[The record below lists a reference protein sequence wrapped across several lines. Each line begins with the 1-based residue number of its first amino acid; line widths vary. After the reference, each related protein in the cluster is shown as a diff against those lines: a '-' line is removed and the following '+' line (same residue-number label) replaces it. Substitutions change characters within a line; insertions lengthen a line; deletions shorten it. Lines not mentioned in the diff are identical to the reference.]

1 MEKVDITLQ
10 KADGEGSYTHSYLY
24 GQRFEDPK
32 NYAGGEQINASV
44 KFANKYLENSYSR
57 DVYSSDI
64 SYDANTSEDALQ
76 IYVTYRVQV
85 VNEAS
90 SVNTKVN
97 ALINYYDERY
107 EVVSVKDNGNRDVRY
122 FPSGSVEGTG
132 LNKITI
138 TPEAQNYP
146 IIPDG
151 QSYNYTI
158 TYKLNNDAINS
169 ILNETLT
176 LDSITEVTSYSS
188 YEDEAGQIP
197 YAGIDKDSAANTI
210 EPKINENSEVGRVD
224 ITSTLEDDTDKAPSL
239 ILNLKEGR
247 IIEGTVW
254 EDSAIQELLDMEGYN
269 KERKG
274 DGVYDAENENIV
286 QKVQVELMKVN
297 DDGTYEQ
304 ADLYQIQENQNIW
317 EPLEPVDATT
327 NTNPNGEYKFVGV
340 VPDKYVI
347 RYTYGNESVIV
358 NPETGE
364 EITHVNVDNYKSTI
378 YRNGEALDSNDMSW
392 YQDETGA
399 EVTRYSDAKD
409 TLGIIPGKDPIDI
422 VQERIKDEEVNYQT
436 VSQSKEVEAISADTA
451 PFIVNLDYQVGGL
464 NYSYYKDREK
474 GNGLKFTF
482 DNIDFGII
490 ERPKQSLEVDKQVSH
505 LTITLANGTTL
516 INGDP
521 RTDNL
526 KNVKVLD
533 NQDVYIEIDNELIQG
548 ATMTVNYEIS
558 VDNTKCEVDYNDENY
573 YIYGTRP
580 DNYEDVFKIARVV
593 DMYDY
598 LPNELLLQTTND
610 PNNPWEKIT
619 VQSTDKGTILSEEV
633 YDKVK
638 GLQNI
643 VHLKTPI
650 FEDMAPNS
658 VKKDN
663 SLVVSRQLSSASD
676 DSLTYENDIEIIKL
690 TGRPPEDST
699 PGDYDPIL
707 NTPDELDDGH
717 VPVTITGPQGE
728 NRQYLLYGILG
739 VSALIIIGVGII
751 IIKKKV
757 L

>member
-1 MEKVDITLQ
+1 ML
-10 KADGEGSYTHSYLY
+10 
-24 GQRFEDPK
+24 
-32 NYAGGEQINASV
+32 
-44 KFANKYLENSYSR
+44 
-57 DVYSSDI
+57 
-64 SYDANTSEDALQ
+64 
-76 IYVTYRVQV
+76 
-85 VNEAS
+85 
-90 SVNTKVN
+90 
-97 ALINYYDERY
+97 
-107 EVVSVKDNGNRDVRY
+107 
-122 FPSGSVEGTG
+122 
-132 LNKITI
+132 TI
-138 TPEAQNYP
+138 LPP
-146 IIPDG
+146 
-151 QSYNYTI
+151 
-158 TYKLNNDAINS
+158 
-169 ILNETLT
+169 
-176 LDSITEVTSYSS
+176 
-188 YEDEAGQIP
+188 
-197 YAGIDKDSAANTI
+197 
-210 EPKINENSEVGRVD
+210 
-224 ITSTLEDDTDKAPSL
+224 
-239 ILNLKEGR
+239 
-247 IIEGTVW
+247 
-254 EDSAIQELLDMEGYN
+254 
-269 KERKG
+269 
-274 DGVYDAENENIV
+274 
-286 QKVQVELMKVN
+286 
-297 DDGTYEQ
+297 
-304 ADLYQIQENQNIW
+304 
-317 EPLEPVDATT
+317 
-327 NTNPNGEYKFVGV
+327 
-340 VPDKYVI
+340 YVI
-347 RYTYGNESVIV
+347 KYTYNDSSVIV
-358 NPETGE
+358 TPSGET
-364 EITHVNVDNYKSTI
+364 VRNVDVDDYKSTI
-378 YRNGEALDSNDMSW
+378 YRGGTPPDENDSSW
-392 YQDETGA
+392 YREETTGTDA
-399 EVTRYSDAKD
+399 PRYSDAKD
-409 TLGIIPGKDPIDI
+409 TLGIMEDDSTIDI
-422 VQERIKDEEVNYQT
+422 VQERTTDQGEINYQT
-436 VSQSKEVEAISADTA
+436 VTEDSNLAAISANTA
-451 PFIVNLDYQVGGL
+451 RFYVKMDYDVSQP
-464 NYSYYKDREK
+464 NISYYPEREN
-474 GNGLKFTF
+474 GNTLKFTF

-533 NQDVYIEIDNELIQG
+533 NHDVYIEIDNELIQG